1 MSSPCVERRHQKT
14 EGVPTETAGRGESGR
29 GADLQRGDGLVR
41 VHQVRHDGLQRA
53 VPLAGGAGTRAGV
66 RPELTHLLVVGLLA
80 VMKVQQTAGRGV
92 LQRRRGRSKASGVK
106 HITSFQAKEILIKHH

>member
-14 EGVPTETAGRGESGR
+14 EGLPTESAGRGESGR

-92 LQRRRGRSKASGVK
+92 LQWGRGRSKASGVN
-106 HITSFQAKEILIKHH
+106 TSGHFRQKKS